1 MSERPVWKMTDEGL
15 AVTFIPVFDDDGRDH
30 VAIAVGKPTPRVLV
44 SLLSSVAKE
53 RATAHIAL
61 AMVAHENLEA
71 KGLTFRSF

>member
-1 MSERPVWKMTDEGL
+1 MSEPIWKMTDEGL

-30 VAIAVGKPTPRVLV
+30 VAIAVGSPTPRVLV

-61 AMVAHENLEA
+61 AMVAHKNLEA

>member
-1 MSERPVWKMTDEGL
+1 MSEPIWKMTDEGL

-61 AMVAHENLEA
+61 AMVAHENLES
-71 KGLTFRSF
+71 KGLTFRSY

>member
-1 MSERPVWKMTDEGL
+1 MSEPIWKMTDEGL
-15 AVTFIPVFDDDGRDH
+15 AVTFIPVSDDDGRNH
-30 VAIAVGKPTPRVLV
+30 IAIAVGTPTPRVLV

-61 AMVAHENLEA
+61 AMVAHNNLEA

>member
-1 MSERPVWKMTDEGL
+1 MSAPIWKMTDEGL

-30 VAIAVGKPTPRVLV
+30 IAIAVGSPTPRVLV

-61 AMVAHENLEA
+61 AMVAHKNLEA

>member
-1 MSERPVWKMTDEGL
+1 MSEPIWKMTDEGL

-30 VAIAVGKPTPRVLV
+30 IAIAVGSPTPRVLV

-61 AMVAHENLEA
+61 AMVAHKNLEA

>member
-1 MSERPVWKMTDEGL
+1 MSEPIWKMTDEGF
-15 AVTFIPVFDDDGRDH
+15 AVTFIPVSDDDGRDH
-30 VAIAVGKPTPRVLV
+30 IAIAVGTPTPRVLV

>member
-1 MSERPVWKMTDEGL
+1 MSEPIWKMTDEGL

-44 SLLSSVAKE
+44 SLLSSEAKE

-61 AMVAHENLEA
+61 AMVAHQSLES

>member
-1 MSERPVWKMTDEGL
+1 MTRPIWQMTDEGL
-15 AVTFIPVFDDDGRDH
+15 AVTFIPVYDDNGRDH

-61 AMVAHENLEA
+61 AMVAHNNLEA